1 MSLDATAMASLFA
14 AQRSVFPGIAQH
26 ANIDGAWVPALV
38 TRVAAG
44 SIPTEYGIVE
54 GKSATVRVLKSDAAA
69 AKRATWAPATGDV
82 MSVRN
87 AAGRETEYRVAMV
100 EDREYHW
107 HLTMT
112 DKAAG

>member
-26 ANIDGAWVPALV
+26 VNIDGAWVPALV

-54 GKSATVRVLKSDAAA
+54 GKSATVRVLKSDAADA
-69 AKRATWAPATGDV
+69 GRATWSPTTGDV
-82 MSVRN
+82 MPVRN
-87 AAGRETEYRVAMV
+87 AAGKQTEYRVAMV